1 MSIPNNIIQYK
12 SCFNFED
19 VSSNPYT
26 VFLEALSLSV
36 LNRWK
41 DSFSYDI
48 SSNELKYNYK
58 NMSKLLI
65 NLNKSLKGNLNMYGR
80 SFSKND
86 LVLGNLYLY
95 YIQFISNYLFGH
107 PEAYE
112 PFKNDDIIKKA
123 LSRSFESIIDSFY
136 EKEYLN
142 SFLKEN
148 FLKENELV
156 FNHLDIIEFNIK
168 MPRLP
173 IFFGLNQI
181 TIPETNWILKVLI
194 SENL

>member
-1 MSIPNNIIQYK
+1 
-12 SCFNFED
+12 
-19 VSSNPYT
+19 
-26 VFLEALSLSV
+26 
-36 LNRWK
+36 
-41 DSFSYDI
+41 
-48 SSNELKYNYK
+48 
-58 NMSKLLI
+58 MSKLLL

-123 LSRSFESIIDSFY
+123 LFNSFESITDSFY
-136 EKEYLN
+136 EEEYLDH
-142 SFLKEN
+142 FLKGN
-148 FLKENELV
+148 FLKENKLI

-168 MPRLP
+168 MPRFP

-194 SENL
+194 SEN

>member
-19 VSSNPYT
+19 ISSNPYT
-26 VFLEALSLSV
+26 FFFEALTFSK
-36 LNRWK
+36 LNLWK

-48 SSNELKYNYK
+48 SGCELKYNYK

-123 LSRSFESIIDSFY
+123 LFNSFESITDSFY
-136 EKEYLN
+136 EEEYLN
-142 SFLKEN
+142 LFLKEN
-148 FLKENELV
+148 FLKENKLV
-156 FNHLDIIEFNIK
+156 FNHLDIVEFNIK
-168 MPRLP
+168 MPKFP

-194 SENL
+194 SEN

>member
-1 MSIPNNIIQYK
+1 M
-12 SCFNFED
+12 
-19 VSSNPYT
+19 VSD
-26 VFLEALSLSV
+26 LSFSK
-36 LNRWK
+36 LNLWK

-48 SSNELKYNYK
+48 SGDELKYNYK

-123 LSRSFESIIDSFY
+123 LFNSFESITDSFY
-136 EKEYLN
+136 EEEYLN
-142 SFLKEN
+142 RFLKEN

-156 FNHLDIIEFNIK
+156 FNHLDIVEFNIK
-168 MPRLP
+168 MPRFP

-194 SENL
+194 SDN

>member
-19 VSSNPYT
+19 ISSNPYT
-26 VFLEALSLSV
+26 FFFEALTFSK
-36 LNRWK
+36 LNLWK

-48 SSNELKYNYK
+48 SGCELKYNYK

-123 LSRSFESIIDSFY
+123 LFNSFESITDSFY
-136 EKEYLN
+136 EEEYLN
-142 SFLKEN
+142 RFLKEN

-168 MPRLP
+168 MPRFP

-194 SENL
+194 SEN